1 MSAKLTQ
8 HTSKYFKLRGKFMI
22 KYEVSVAFPYT
33 FTDIPILPEEALDDP
48 FVFTNEDGRTITWV
62 EESSGRATKY
72 DNLDLQFMFE
82 DLVFIK

>member
-8 HTSKYFKLRGKFMI
+8 HTSKHFKLRGKFMI
-22 KYEVSVAFPYT
+22 KYAVSVAFPYT
-33 FTDIPILPEEALDDP
+33 FTDIPILHEAALGCVGD
-48 FVFTNEDGRTITWV
+48 VSEDGHTLTWV